1 MTTAVLFDFYGTI
14 ASASTWP
21 ETPQDVLA
29 RHGYAL
35 SAAIRELWQRENRD
49 GLDHHEHSVS
59 RSTYE
64 AWERGR
70 LTDLVRACGVPAA
83 AVDVL
88 IEEMWRVKRPPAI
101 TSYPEAREVLDRL
114 RDLGLVVGLCSNWGW
129 DLEEAVAEVG
139 LAGQFDVVVSSAH
152 AGARKPHPRIFEYA
166 LAQCG
171 AAAGDVV
178 FVGDTI
184 VPDVLGP
191 LSAGM
196 ACAHVRRA
204 EPAPWPGLGTSEEL
218 TELASEAVPDG
229 VHRLTDLWGVLD
241 VVGSAPKLG

>member
-14 ASASTWP
+14 ASASAWP

-35 SAAIRELWQRENRD
+35 SDAIRELWQRESRD
-49 GLDHHEHSVS
+49 GLDHQEHSMS
-59 RSTYE
+59 RSAYE

-70 LTDLVRACGVPAA
+70 LLDLVHACGVPAG
-83 AVDVL
+83 AVGAL
-88 IEEMWRVKRPPAI
+88 IEEMWLVKRPPAM
-101 TSYPEAREVLDRL
+101 TVYAEALEVIDRL
-114 RDLGLVVGLCSNWGW
+114 HELGLIVGLCSNWGW
-129 DLEEAVAEVG
+129 DLDEAVAQTG
-139 LAGQFDVVVSSAH
+139 MNGRFDVVVSSAR

-166 LAQCG
+166 LDQCG
-171 AAAGDVV
+171 AAAAEVL

-196 ACAHVRRA
+196 VCAYLRRA
-204 EPAPWPGLGTSEEL
+204 EPARWPGLGTSDEL

-229 VHRLTDLWGVLD
+229 VHHLTDLWGVLD
-241 VVGSAPKLG
+241 VVGSALKPG